1 MRDRSNPRA
10 WLRAGIILLLAILA
24 VSCSDSTRVPGPI
37 PSQAA
42 LLPLSQG
49 QGSAEST
56 PTPDPGPRIG
66 RLVLTTAIASD
77 TEAPKT
83 ELTTVPAT
91 ASVIYLVV
99 EVSALPGKST
109 LSAVWDFGDTEVGRT
124 TRTIPQPVTSARWIA
139 LTWQPQQPL
148 KVGDYTVHLL
158 VDDREIDSIVFTV
171 TGRIAQEATA
181 APERQLLFATNV
193 APDVQR
199 IQPATLFPAG
209 VTTIV
214 ALVPNAGA
222 LVSANVRTRWYRN
235 DQLVAELGPDPV
247 SIPNLLTFTLT
258 SQQPLLAGSY
268 RVELLLDGTLAL
280 SGQFQILSPTPTAS
294 KAAVEQVLVVTM
306 IDPTTHAPSSTTSVP
321 TLQAPASVYV
331 AVLVRDLTPSDLLE
345 VVWYR
350 NDAEI
355 LRVPISG
362 LQVGHQ
368 WINVPYQIPAQ
379 SPGTTAQYRV
389 VVRLNSQPAGQ
400 QTVQVRS

>member
-1 MRDRSNPRA
+1 
-10 WLRAGIILLLAILA
+10 
-24 VSCSDSTRVPGPI
+24 
-37 PSQAA
+37 
-42 LLPLSQG
+42 
-49 QGSAEST
+49 
-56 PTPDPGPRIG
+56 
-66 RLVLTTAIASD
+66 
-77 TEAPKT
+77 
-83 ELTTVPAT
+83 
-91 ASVIYLVV
+91 VIYLVV